1 MQTIESSEKLIK
13 AKALARHLDCGI
25 STVYALAKAGR
36 IPCISIGQVGVR
48 FDLNNVLE
56 ALRRKPN

>member
-1 MQTIESSEKLIK
+1 MQTIESSGKLIK

-36 IPCISIGQVGVR
+36 IPSISIGQVGVR
-48 FDLNNVLE
+48 FDLGQVLE
-56 ALRRKPN
+56 ALKKSR